1 MIRMMKATP
10 PTVPAITFRLV
21 AASLAL
27 LSEEE
32 RVVGICVKIWETCT
46 RERKAKGDE
55 KKYRENRIR
64 TVEVVPLTTT
74 VEMADVIV
82 VPNAPVAE
90 VGGGVSLC
98 KGVCDTEVRSAIKVE
113 VGREEVCE
121 DSDDDW
127 DVVSDDVVDV
137 GVVVVVVV
145 VEVSVVDGG
154 EVVVSEVGDVVV
166 VVVVGCVVVG
176 LVVGG
181 SVLQKRMIGR
191 EVTT

>member
-1 MIRMMKATP
+1 MSGK
-10 PTVPAITFRLV
+10 
-21 AASLAL
+21 
-27 LSEEE
+27 
-32 RVVGICVKIWETCT
+32 
-46 RERKAKGDE
+46 RKVMRKN
-55 KKYRENRIR
+55 RENRIR

-98 KGVCDTEVRSAIKVE
+98 KGVCDTEVRSAIGVE

-181 SVLQKRMIGR
+181 SVLQERMIGR
-191 EVTT
+191 EVTI